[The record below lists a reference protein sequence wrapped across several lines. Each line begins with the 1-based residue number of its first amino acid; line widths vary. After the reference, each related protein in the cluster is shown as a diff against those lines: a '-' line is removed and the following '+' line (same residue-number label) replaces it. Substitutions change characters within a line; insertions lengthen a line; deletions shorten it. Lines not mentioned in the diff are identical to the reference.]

1 MKLTKKDSRSRKL
14 KTLFLILLF
23 LTTAFSNIWLIDT
36 VRAARVESI
45 DVEVPEEVLS
55 NSFFTVTY
63 SIDIYSESHG
73 TIEVILEE
81 EATHY
86 ELSHSI
92 FPIHGSSEDPI
103 TSNEG
108 ALHVMSPPY
117 PPEDLPLTINLNL
130 LVKEGDLTLETY
142 PISIRIVGEME
153 YYARILELEL
163 DEEPVYAGNEF
174 TFDINA
180 EMTLP
185 TDTEIE
191 FWVDKWIEGE
201 ASTGP
206 ILEHYFQFPIAI
218 SDVVDSLDVYY
229 VASSSDTPYVM
240 IIEAELRYR
249 LPGGDWQTDGEPEQI
264 RVEVELA
271 DFSWASITHVDAP
284 PAVQADEHIALAI
297 HIEHNFIEEFVD
309 EEIQIQV
316 TSYEVGFEE
325 TEYYD
330 LSTGLDTT
338 VYPEHVPARADA
350 GPQTIIITLEIF
362 DGTDWTRPGGESYYF
377 VDVNVG
383 LHDPEHPERISVR
396 VTDVTVHDPV
406 RVRTPFMITVDF
418 EYYVEIDT
426 QAFIELELPP
436 EVIPWEVPHHPFM
449 LPRVDPAE
457 ESVPSAEDMLVLTF
471 HVPDTPGTYTYGLAL
486 SRHDIDE
493 GWVIDEGAE
502 FEFEVEVTS
511 DIGELD
517 GEEGTALMITGVTK
531 SEEVTTPPFD
541 VPANFRIGLD
551 IHWTFENPT
560 LESHDVTTF
569 ICEADS
575 DILSAYTRLSVDDG
589 DYQSP
594 VGFFAPS
601 TALEDWPLQ
610 AYAIIYDDVGDI
622 LYWDSMDFTLNVVEV
637 SEDAYIDWVADRL
650 LWSIDGIELAFE
662 AELSVADTNL
672 GYPQESQ
679 VIFSIDGVPLGG
691 PQMAIIGEGEP
702 FTRVVSDGW
711 TPALGPHT
719 LRVEVESI
727 PPEVESNPDDNVLEL
742 LFNVGSGMPDMPPAP
757 PYDAPSDFDFSI
769 SIDPS
774 MKTIESGEEA
784 IFPVDVSLVSGEPA
798 SVSLELNGL
807 PAEASYIFDQP
818 TGTPGFNTNLRIAVS
833 DSVVADMYMLSV
845 EGQSAEVTHSALL
858 TLIVEDSPDRPDFAL
873 TVMPETIRINQGEED
888 EVRISVH
895 SERGYDRMVSLDV
908 LGLPTGVTD
917 RLSQSAG
924 TPNYAP
930 TLTLTVGENVA
941 EGEYLVTIVASGSG
955 TRQGSVR
962 LNVGEAEA
970 VTPEGISI
978 ANYATPI
985 LGILVLAAIGASAV
999 WLIRRRKPGKPKKPA
1014 KIPRKIT
1021 GYCIECGAS
1030 IHADDE
1036 FCPKC
1041 GESQKGKS

>member
-1 MKLTKKDSRSRKL
+1 MKLAKKDSRSRKL

-36 VRAARVESI
+36 VKAARVESI
-45 DVEVPEEVLS
+45 DVEAPEEVLN
-55 NSFFTVTY
+55 NSGFMVNY
-63 SIDIYSESHG
+63 VIEIYSESHG
-73 TIEVILEE
+73 TIDVTLEE
-81 EATHY
+81 EVTHY
-86 ELSHSI
+86 EMSSTS

-108 ALHVMSPPY
+108 TFHTMISPY

-163 DEEPVYAGNEF
+163 AEEPVYAGNDF
-174 TFDINA
+174 TLIINYEA
-180 EMTLP
+180 TLP
-185 TDTEIE
+185 ADFEIE

-201 ASTGP
+201 VATGP
-206 ILEHYFQFPIAI
+206 ILEQYMQSPIAI
-218 SDVVDSLDVYY
+218 SHVVDVYGIY
-229 VASSSDTPYVM
+229 YIASSSETPYTM

-284 PAVQADEHIALAI
+284 PSAQADEFIALAI

-309 EEIQIQV
+309 EEIEIRV
-316 TSYEVGFEE
+316 ISSEVEFEE
-325 TEYYD
+325 AEYYD
-330 LSTGLDTT
+330 LSTGYDTH

-350 GPQTIIITLEIF
+350 GPQTIIIYLLIF
-362 DGTDWTRPGGESYYF
+362 DGADWIRPGGNPSHS
-377 VDVNVG
+377 VVVNVG

-406 RVRTPFMITVDF
+406 RARTPFMFTVDF

-426 QAFIELELPP
+426 QAMIEFELPP
-436 EVIPWEVPHHPFM
+436 EILYRYENTRFFM
-449 LPRVDPAE
+449 LPGVDPAE
-457 ESVPSAEDMLVLTF
+457 ESVPSTEDVQVMGF
-471 HVPDTPGTYTYGLAL
+471 HVPDTPGTYTYGLAIN
-486 SRHDIDE
+486 RYDITE
-493 GWVIDEGAE
+493 GWLIDEGAE
-502 FEFEVEVTS
+502 FEFEIVVTS
-511 DIGELD
+511 DIGEVD

-531 SEEVTTPPFD
+531 YDEITTPPFD
-541 VPANFRIGLD
+541 VPANFRVQLHV
-551 IHWTFENPT
+551 HWTFENPT
-560 LESHDVTTF
+560 LESHDVTAF
-569 ICEADS
+569 ICEEDS
-575 DILSAYTRLSVDDG
+575 DILSAHTYYSFDDG
-589 DYQSP
+589 DYQSA
-594 VGFFAPS
+594 VSFFAPS
-601 TALEDWPLQ
+601 TALESWPLQ
-610 AYAIIYDDVGDI
+610 AYTIIYDDVGDI
-622 LYWDSMDFTLNVVEV
+622 LYWDSMDFTLNVVEIG
-637 SEDAYIDWVADRL
+637 EDSYVDWVADRL
-650 LWSIDGIELAFE
+650 LWSIDGLELAFE

-679 VIFSIDGVPLGG
+679 VIFSIDGVPLGD

-702 FTRVVSDGW
+702 FTRAVSDGW

-807 PAEASYIFDQP
+807 PAGASYVFDQP

-858 TLIVEDSPDRPDFAL
+858 TLIVEDSPDRPDFSVA
-873 TVMPETIRINQGEED
+873 VMPETIRINQGEED

-908 LGLPTGVTD
+908 LGLPTGVTG

-941 EGEYLVTIVASGSG
+941 EGEYLATIVASGSG
-955 TRQGSVR
+955 TRQGSIR
-962 LNVGEAEA
+962 LIVGEAEA

-985 LGILVLAAIGASAV
+985 LGILALAAIGASAV
-999 WLIRRRKPGKPKKPA
+999 WLIKRRKPSKPKKPA

-1021 GYCIECGAS
+1021 GYCIECGAQ

-1041 GESQKGKS
+1041 GEPQKR